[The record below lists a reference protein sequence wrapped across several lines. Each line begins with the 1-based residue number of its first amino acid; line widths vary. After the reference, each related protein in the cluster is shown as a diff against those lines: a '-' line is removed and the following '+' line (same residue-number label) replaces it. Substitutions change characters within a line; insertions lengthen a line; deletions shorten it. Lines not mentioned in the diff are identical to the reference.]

1 MVNLTTPQ
9 IGKCG
14 ELLVQYTLLKY
25 GVESAPLTTDPGID
39 LVAFPNIKDSPEER
53 RKPLT
58 IQVKTSTHHNSTG
71 DKWLEWQ
78 IPEDCPADYIAAVDL
93 IRNKFW
99 LIRTEI
105 FSQRASHAG
114 EGQLRL
120 WRSLPGYESKRSE
133 RKEDQFKEYEMEA
146 AIPKVFG
153 LE

>member
-1 MVNLTTPQ
+1 MVKLAPQQ

-14 ELLVQYTLLKY
+14 ELFVQYILLKH

-39 LVAFPNIKDSPEER
+39 LVAFPNVKASPEER

-58 IQVKTSTHHNSTG
+58 IQVKTSRHLGTTG

-78 IPEDCPADYIAAVDL
+78 IPEDCPADYIAAVDFH
-93 IRNKFW
+93 RDKFW
-99 LIRTEI
+99 LIATEE
-105 FSQRASHAG
+105 FKQVAPHSARG
-114 EGQLRL
+114 RLRL
-120 WRSLPGYESKRSE
+120 WWSLPGYESERSE
-133 RKEDQFKEYEMEA
+133 RKDEQFKDYEMNV